1 MSCITLLTDFGT
13 QDEYV
18 GVMKGVILT
27 IHPSAA
33 IVDLCHAVPPQDIPS
48 AARMLLAAHGYF
60 PPNTVHVCV
69 VDPGVGTERAI
80 LAARAGGRLFIA
92 PDNGLLFPLLRR
104 ASADALVRVEN
115 AALFLPRISGTFHG
129 RDIFAPVAAHLARG
143 VSLADLGP
151 PATIDEIIPLF
162 LSEPRIT
169 PNGKL
174 IGRVTG
180 ADRFGNLLTDI
191 EARHIDQLLEKGPE
205 HGLGTGTSI
214 EIRVGGRIIPGLS
227 RSYGPPDGE
236 TCLAV
241 MGSRGVLEISVS
253 GGSAKELLQA
263 ETGDAVTVLRRTP
276 PEEADPSR

>member
-27 IHPSAA
+27 IHPSAT
-33 IVDLCHAVPPQDIPS
+33 IVDLCHAIPPQDIPS
-48 AARMLLAAHGYF
+48 AARMLMAAYGYF

-80 LAARAGGRLFIA
+80 LAARAGGRFFIA
-92 PDNGLLFPLLRR
+92 PDNGLLFPLLRQ
-104 ASADALVRVEN
+104 ASSDALVRIEN
-115 AALFLPRISGTFHG
+115 ADLFLPRISGTFHG

-151 PATIDEIIPLF
+151 PTTIDEIVPLF
-162 LSEPRIT
+162 LPEPRII
-169 PNGKL
+169 PQGGL
-174 IGRVTG
+174 VGRVTG

-191 EARHIDQLLEKGPE
+191 EARHIDQLLEKGPGS
-205 HGLGTGTSI
+205 GLEIGKPI
-214 EIRVGGRIIPGLS
+214 EIHVGGRIISGLS
-227 RSYGPPDGE
+227 RSYGRPDGE
-236 TCLAV
+236 TCLAM

-253 GGSAKELLQA
+253 GGSAKDLLKA
-263 ETGDAVTVLRRTP
+263 GIGDAVTVYRRT